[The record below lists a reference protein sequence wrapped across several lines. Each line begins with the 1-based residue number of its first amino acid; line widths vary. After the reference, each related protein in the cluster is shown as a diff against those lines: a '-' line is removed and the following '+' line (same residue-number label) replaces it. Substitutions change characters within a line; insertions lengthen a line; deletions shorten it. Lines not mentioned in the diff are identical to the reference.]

1 MFLMKIFDM
10 HYQLNR
16 ENSVSQLHTRLH
28 EPIQNS
34 HSNSNHAH
42 TLKTKGLLL
51 SYKTDFS

>member
-1 MFLMKIFDM
+1 MKIFDM

-16 ENSVSQLHTRLH
+16 ENSVYQLHTRLH
-28 EPIQNS
+28 EPIKNS
-34 HSNSNHAH
+34 HSNSSHAH